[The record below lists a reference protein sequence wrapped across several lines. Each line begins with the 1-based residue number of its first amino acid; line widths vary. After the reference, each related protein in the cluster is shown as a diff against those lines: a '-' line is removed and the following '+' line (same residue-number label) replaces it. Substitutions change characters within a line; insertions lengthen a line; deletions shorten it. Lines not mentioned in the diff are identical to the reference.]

1 MPTRFDRAPLVHLDE
16 LFPEGRWLS
25 RKGKPI
31 RRFANDPA
39 KCEPG
44 SLYVAMM
51 SADGDGHEGA
61 KEAIENGAA
70 AIMVE
75 RLLPIAAPQFLV
87 PDTRRAFGKLCA
99 ALKDSK
105 AQKLCLIGVTGALGK
120 TTVATLLAAILRKC
134 KVNAGVLTSGAAGLP
149 TWSDGFAGALAESLE
164 AFVEEDCTHAIVEI
178 PEAAIAEGAVEGVQ
192 FDAMLVTNLL
202 ADHSGAFG
210 STIAYR
216 KAMSRAVELTK
227 DSGFAILNADDKG
240 TEIARESNA
249 TPALLYGLS
258 IDADIRAKVISRT
271 TGEQTFMIQA
281 GRESALVTMRIPGDE
296 IIRHCLAAAST
307 CLVLGF
313 RLSEIAQGLESVRR
327 IPGYLDRVVCGQD
340 FNVVV
345 DASKTPEALAA
356 SLAALRSETEGRVI
370 CVYGAP
376 GEEMQAARPLFGRAA
391 ERNCDLSVI
400 TSVNPRGESPLEVAH
415 DIIDGL
421 AKPSAARVMPDR
433 RKAIEW
439 AIAQAQPGDAILIAG
454 RGMETRYENELEDET
469 FSDFEIAEA
478 VLRGGDFDEEPVII
492 PFPGLNKQTA
502 SKPRLFAYGIEFS
515 DN

>member
-1 MPTRFDRAPLVHLDE
+1 MHARFDSAPTVLLHE

-31 RRFANDPA
+31 RRFATDPA

-51 SADGDGHEGA
+51 SSDGDGHEGA
-61 KEAIENGAA
+61 AEAIANGAA

-87 PDTRRAFGKLCA
+87 PDTRRAFGKLCS
-99 ALKDSK
+99 ALKDK
-105 AQKLCLIGVTGALGK
+105 KTEKLCLIGVTGALGK
-120 TTVATLLAAILRKC
+120 TTVATLLAAILRQC

-149 TWSDGFAGALAESLE
+149 TWSDGFSSALAESLD
-164 AFVEEDCTHAIVEI
+164 AFADEDCTHAIVEI
-178 PEAAIAEGAVEGVQ
+178 PEAAVADGGLAGVE
-192 FDAMLVTNLL
+192 FDAMLMTNLL
-202 ADHSGAFG
+202 ADHSGTFG

-216 KAMSRAVELTK
+216 KAVSRALEHVK

-240 TEIARESNA
+240 TEIAREANA
-249 TPALLYGLS
+249 CPALMYGLTV
-258 IDADIRAKVISRT
+258 DADIRAKVISRT

-281 GRESALVTMRIPGDE
+281 GRESAMVTIRIPGDD

-313 RLSEIAQGLESVRR
+313 KLCEIAAGLESVRR
-327 IPGYLDRVVCGQD
+327 IPGYLDRVACGQD
-340 FNVVV
+340 FCVFV
-345 DASKTPEALAA
+345 DSSKTPEALAA
-356 SLAALRSETEGRVI
+356 SLQAIRRETEGRVI

-376 GEEMQAARPLFGRAA
+376 GEEMTAARPLFGRAA
-391 ERNCDLSVI
+391 ERNSDLSVI

-421 AKPSAARVMPDR
+421 ANAAAARVMPDR
-433 RKAIEW
+433 RRAIEW
-439 AIAQAQPGDAILIAG
+439 AISQAEPGDAVVITG
-454 RGMETRYENELEDET
+454 RGMETRYEAELEDGV
-469 FSDFEIAEA
+469 FSDYEVAEA
-478 VLRGGDFDEEPVII
+478 VLRGANFDPEPVII
-492 PFPGLNKQTA
+492 PFPGLRRESPTRQRI
-502 SKPRLFAYGIEFS
+502 SVYEIEFS